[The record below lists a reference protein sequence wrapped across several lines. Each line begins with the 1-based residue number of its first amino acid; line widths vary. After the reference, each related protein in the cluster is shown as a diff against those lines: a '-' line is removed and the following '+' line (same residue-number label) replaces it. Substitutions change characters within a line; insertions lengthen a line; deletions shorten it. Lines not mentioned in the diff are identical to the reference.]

1 MQASPS
7 AGLFSACGSD
17 GRGAMGPDGSTTG
30 RMAQR
35 DEMKLKTVEVDG
47 KQYAVIEDGK
57 PVYTDDDGKD
67 VAFDAVGTRNTI
79 TRLNAEAK
87 SHRERADGFEKT
99 AKAFE
104 GIEDAAAAKKAL
116 EIVANLDA
124 KKLVDAGEIEKVK
137 GEISKA
143 FQTQLDEANN
153 KAQGLEQQLYA
164 EKIGGSFAR
173 SQYIAEK
180 MAVPA
185 DMVQATF
192 GSNFKIEEGK
202 VVAYDA
208 QGQKIFSR
216 SRPGELADFNEALET
231 LVSQY
236 PHRDHILKGSGAQGT
251 GAHTTNGQK
260 PQTKGNLG
268 GDKAARLEA
277 IKAMTADA

>member
-1 MQASPS
+1 MPGFFLPAVRMDEAQ
-7 AGLFSACGSD
+7 L
-17 GRGAMGPDGSTTG
+17 GPDGSSTG

-35 DEMKLKTVEVDG
+35 DDMKLKTVEVDG

-57 PVYTDDDGKD
+57 PVYVEDDGKE

-143 FQTQLDEANN
+143 FQTQLDEANS
-153 KAQGLEQQLYA
+153 KAQGFEQQLYA

-173 SQYIAEK
+173 SQFIAEK

-192 GSNFKIEEGK
+192 GSSFKIEDGK

-236 PHRDHILKGSGAQGT
+236 PHRDHILKSSGANGG
-251 GAHTTNGQK
+251 GAPNGGGGNT
-260 PQTKGNLG
+260 QTPKKLS
-268 GDKAARLEA
+268 DCKS
-277 IKAMTADA
+277 DAERVAWAQSQV

>member
-1 MQASPS
+1 
-7 AGLFSACGSD
+7 
-17 GRGAMGPDGSTTG
+17 
-30 RMAQR
+30 
-35 DEMKLKTVEVDG
+35 MKLKIVEVDG
-47 KQYAVIEDGK
+47 KQYAEVLDGK
-57 PVYTDDDGKD
+57 PVFTGDDGKD
-67 VAFDAVGTRNTI
+67 IAFDAVGTRDTI

-87 SHRERADGFEKT
+87 SHRTRAETAEGLVKT
-99 AKAFE
+99 FE
-104 GIEDAAAAKKAL
+104 GISDPAAAIKAL

-143 FQTQLDEANN
+143 FQTQLDDANT
-153 KAQGLEQQLYA
+153 KAQGFEQQLYA

-173 SQYIAEK
+173 SQFIADK

-208 QGQKIFSR
+208 QGQKVFSR

-236 PHRDHILKGSGAQGT
+236 PHRDHILKSSGANGG
-251 GAHTTNGQK
+251 GAPNGGGQQK
-260 PQTKGNLG
+260 TTKGNFG
-268 GDKAARLEA
+268 GSKAERLEA
-277 IKAMTADA
+277 IKGLTASE